1 MAFYILVLS
10 KVPEIATL
18 LKLGILEK
26 KKIHAPRPHSF
37 MVRTVFSLYEEIL
50 VLIAALSVMVMK
62 AQVFRVAS
70 AVTSSFNHCITQ
82 SLASSLRCHS
92 SVSGG

>member
-26 KKIHAPRPHSF
+26 KKIHASRPHSF
-37 MVRTVFSLYEEIL
+37 MVRTVISLYEEML
-50 VLIAALSVMVMK
+50 VALIAALSVTVMK
-62 AQVFRVAS
+62 AEVFRVAY

-82 SLASSLRCHS
+82 SLVSSLRCHS
-92 SVSGG
+92 